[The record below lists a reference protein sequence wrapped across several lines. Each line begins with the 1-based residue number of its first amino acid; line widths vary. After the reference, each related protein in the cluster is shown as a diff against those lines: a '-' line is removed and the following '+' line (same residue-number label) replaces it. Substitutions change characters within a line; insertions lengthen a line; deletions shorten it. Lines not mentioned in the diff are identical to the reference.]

1 MREQIK
7 YIKVKNDITLLFTL
21 HHTYYL
27 FLKNMPKCLNLSHQR
42 AVLQVKQKLT
52 MPFST
57 FSTLIVPSLWQPWQ
71 VLKHS
76 WVLANILQVLKGHK
90 TRHTFQVF
98 GVELL
103 IKFIWYKGILPP
115 KYCSTRYIIFFPFLQ
130 YLFDTAKNVH

>member
-1 MREQIK
+1 ML
-7 YIKVKNDITLLFTL
+7 TLQ
-21 HHTYYL
+21 HIYYL
-27 FLKNMPKCLNLSHQR
+27 FLKNMPKCLILSHQR
-42 AVLQVKQKLT
+42 AVLQVKQNLT

-57 FSTLIVPSLWQPWQ
+57 FSTLILPSLWQPWQ

-115 KYCSTRYIIFFPFLQ
+115 KYCSKRYIIFFPSTIFVWHSQKCSLI
-130 YLFDTAKNVH
+130 FIFETNKIWVIHIF